1 MTKRTSI
8 AVRPFVQAELPQA
21 LALVEKVF
29 LAFEAPEYS
38 AEGIQ
43 TFLSFLQDTKA
54 IAALRFYG
62 AWEKDMLLGVLAT
75 RGGSHIALFFVDA
88 AHQGQGIG
96 RALFEAAKSA
106 CAVGRM
112 TVNSS
117 PYAVE
122 IYRKLGFSPLSDEQV
137 RDGIRFTPMQYSF
150 EKGYSL

>member
-8 AVRPFVQAELPQA
+8 EIRPLVQADLPQA
-21 LALVEKVF
+21 LALVERVF
-29 LAFEAPEYS
+29 MAFEAPEYS

-43 TFLSFLQDTKA
+43 TFLSFLQDA
-54 IAALRFYG
+54 DALAALRFYG
-62 AWEKDMLLGVLAT
+62 ALDNGTPVGVLAT

-88 AHQGQGIG
+88 AHQGRGIG
-96 RALFEAAKSA
+96 RALFETAKSA
-106 CAVGRM
+106 CSVGRM

-122 IYRKLGFSPLSDEQV
+122 IYRSLGFSPLSDEQV

-150 EKGYSL
+150 EKGPSL

>member
-1 MTKRTSI
+1 M
-8 AVRPFVQAELPQA
+8 VQADLPQA
-21 LALVEKVF
+21 LALVERVF
-29 LAFEAPEYS
+29 MAFEAPEYS
-38 AEGIQ
+38 TEGIQ
-43 TFLSFLQDTKA
+43 TFLTFLQDAKA

-106 CAVGRM
+106 CSVGRM

-122 IYRKLGFSPLSDEQV
+122 IYRRLGFSPLSDEQV

-150 EKGYSL
+150 EKGFSL